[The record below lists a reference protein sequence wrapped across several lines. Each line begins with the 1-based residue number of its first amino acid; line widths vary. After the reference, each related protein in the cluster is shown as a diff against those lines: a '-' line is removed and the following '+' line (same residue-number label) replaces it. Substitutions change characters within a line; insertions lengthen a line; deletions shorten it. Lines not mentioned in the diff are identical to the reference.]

1 MLDESGNLVPNKR
14 PVTLEALRVS
24 FGRPA
29 VWLTTWFCMALVVLC
44 LSLPWIGWFADAL
57 GRYAPQSEFYSL
69 SNIFRFDQAGELSTL
84 RDTTRSAAAG
94 VSFIALFLGVFA
106 AGGWLQVILERTHGQ
121 SLRRF
126 FLGGARY
133 FWRFFRLLLLSLL
146 VLHVLGWIFY
156 EWPWKTLVLGGIM
169 GVPEGDYDAL
179 ETLSS
184 ERTVVNLGFL
194 RDGLYVLGFA
204 ATLVWGIYTR
214 TRIALNDTSSVLVSG
229 IAALYTLVR
238 HPIMTLRPMI
248 LLALLETGVL
258 IGLGLLVGMFQ
269 SGLAEES
276 SLVTVLILF
285 GLGQLG
291 LMIREAMRGAG
302 YCAAVRVSQDL
313 VVPDREDQWEGSIG
327 GPGGPRYPIGDDADD
342 QYGVSM

>member
-1 MLDESGNLVPNKR
+1 MSDDSEDLRATKR
-14 PVTLEALRVS
+14 PVILEALRVS

-29 VWLTTWFCMALVVLC
+29 VWITTWLCMGLVVLC
-44 LSLPWIGWFADAL
+44 LTLPWVGWFASVLSD
-57 GRYAPQSEFYSL
+57 YAPKSQFFGL
-69 SNIFRFDQAGELSTL
+69 STVFRFDEGSDMGQL
-84 RDTTRSAAAG
+84 RSATSRAAAG
-94 VSFIALFLGVFA
+94 VSFIALFIGVFA

-133 FWRFFRLLLLSLL
+133 FWRFFRLLLVSLVL
-146 VLHVLGWIFY
+146 LHVLGWVLY
-156 EWPWKTLVLGGIM
+156 EWPWETLVLKGIM
-169 GVPEGDYDAL
+169 GVEKGDYSSL

-184 ERTVVNLGFL
+184 EQTVANLGFV
-194 RDGLYVLGFA
+194 RDGLYALGF
-204 ATLVWGIYTR
+204 TSVLIWGIYTR

-229 IAALYTLVR
+229 IASAWTIVR

-248 LLALLETGVL
+248 LLRLVEGAVL
-258 IGLGLLVGMFQ
+258 VGLGLLTSMFQ
-269 SGLAEES
+269 GGLEAKP
-276 SLVTVLILF
+276 SLTTVLILF
-285 GLGQLG
+285 GLGQLA
-291 LMIREAMRGAG
+291 LIIREGLRGAN

-327 GPGGPRYPIGDDADD
+327 GPGGPRYPIGDGADD